1 MSSFLTPAF
10 VSLRSALA
18 ASAALAASSVFA
30 QTSINL
36 TQDATV
42 RQAGTYTYYARGNAA
57 GETITP
63 FTTMFYPG
71 GELHT
76 YAGATTLGLDGTLV
90 DNGSNGAPIS
100 FGVGELTDNSN
111 ASEVR
116 GWINVEQVSAGTHSA
131 SPHGGQFDIVFDLGA
146 NYVITSVVVT
156 YTDAAGWRF
165 RKTVANTQQVFTS
178 TGNPSLVGD
187 AGLTLFDTATAVG
200 GATLGQLTFSGTSVG
215 AQYVIFRPEMDLATN
230 IGGNSYGGY
239 IYEVAINGYAIPEP
253 SSAAALAGVVALGG
267 VVLRRQRRSGSV
279 R

>member
-1 MSSFLTPAF
+1 MKASILAYS
-10 VSLRSALA
+10 VLA

-57 GETITP
+57 GDTITP
-63 FTTMFYPG
+63 FEKMFYPG

-76 YAGATTLGLDGTLV
+76 YSGFTGGRDGTLT

-100 FGVGELTDNSN
+100 FSVGELTDNSN

-116 GWINVEQVSAGTHSA
+116 GWVDVEQVSASTHST

-146 NYVITSVVVT
+146 NYVISSVVVT

-187 AGLTLFDTATAVG
+187 AGLTLFGTATAVG
-200 GATLGQLTFSGTSVG
+200 GATLGQLTFSGTSVS